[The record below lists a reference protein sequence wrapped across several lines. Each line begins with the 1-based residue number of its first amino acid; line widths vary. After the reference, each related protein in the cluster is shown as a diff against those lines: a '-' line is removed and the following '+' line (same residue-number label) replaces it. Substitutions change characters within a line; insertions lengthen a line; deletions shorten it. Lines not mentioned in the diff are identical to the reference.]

1 MDELTNRL
9 SILAESKVITHK
21 TKHKIID
28 MIYYLNSKYELVL
41 NETNASAFIMH
52 LAMAITRIERGEGFE
67 QVAGAMADEI
77 QREKNFEN
85 AKVPYYPTYSEH
97 RASPKKDFLL
107 WVNARTDTVCRRRYQ
122 RF

>member
-9 SILAESKVITHK
+9 NILAESKVITHK

-67 QVAGAMADEI
+67 QVAGAMADDDIEQNI
-77 QREKNFEN
+77 FHLSFPLQEKYFVITN
-85 AKVPYYPTYSEH
+85 
-97 RASPKKDFLL
+97 LL
-107 WVNARTDTVCRRRYQ
+107 VVMDDG
-122 RF
+122 

>member
-9 SILAESKVITHK
+9 NILAESKVITHK

-41 NETNASAFIMH
+41 NETNASTFIMH

-85 AKVPYYPTYSEH
+85 AKVIADDIEQNIFHLAFPLQEKYFVITN
-97 RASPKKDFLL
+97 LL
-107 WVNARTDTVCRRRYQ
+107 VVMDDG
-122 RF
+122 